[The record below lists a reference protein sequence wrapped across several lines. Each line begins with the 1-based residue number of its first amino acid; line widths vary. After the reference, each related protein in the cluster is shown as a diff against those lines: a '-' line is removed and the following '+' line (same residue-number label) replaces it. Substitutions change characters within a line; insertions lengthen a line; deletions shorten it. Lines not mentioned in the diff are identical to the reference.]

1 MSDNI
6 AHPFS
11 YFSWNASC
19 SIFFMSLKG
28 LYYFWSNFF
37 ESYFNW
43 IFFASSYTLF
53 SCINYQGFCLFLLNC
68 SFITSFD
75 FSMDDFT
82 FSQLLCSSLR
92 KVSSFGNSVF
102 IVKSSFYKCLSKL
115 SLTGIYPVVEYFLS
129 LYWNFTGNNYFVQ
142 LSC

>member
-11 YFSWNASC
+11 YFSWNASY

-43 IFFASSYTLF
+43 IFFASSYTLS
-53 SCINYQGFCLFLLNC
+53 SCINYQG
-68 SFITSFD
+68 ITSFD
-75 FSMDDFT
+75 FFMDDFIV
-82 FSQLLCSSLR
+82 SQLLCSSLR
-92 KVSSFGNSVF
+92 KVFSFGNSVF

-129 LYWNFTGNNYFVQ
+129 LYWNFTGNNFFVQ